1 MLRGNFASIVL
12 LALLTVYFLLQLKYN
27 VLNCRMFER
36 GESDLAI
43 SQCRQL
49 LHNAPDLE
57 VAVRRGD
64 VYCLLVAHAAK
75 QRDWKSAASLI
86 EELKREAG
94 DNLAYY
100 LPAGELS
107 RIILYEKYPL
117 TYLFN

>member
-1 MLRGNFASIVL
+1 MVKI
-12 LALLTVYFLLQLKYN
+12 YFLLS
-27 VLNCRMFER
+27 RMFER
-36 GESDLAI
+36 GETEVAV

-86 EELKREAG
+86 EEMKREAG

-100 LPAGELS
+100 IPAGGYNFAL
-107 RIILYEKYPL
+107 
-117 TYLFN
+117 